1 MDQDMKIAICDD
13 EKPIRD
19 YIEKCVRDVD
29 PDALVSQYSDASDM
43 VSASFDVDILFLDI
57 QMPGMDGMK
66 AARILRTMGNK
77 AILVFVTAV
86 EEYVFQAFDVGAVQY
101 IVKPFDRSKLVETI
115 KKAVDL
121 AIERKSM
128 ESALSDA
135 KEAEEERRSF
145 IIKSGGV
152 NTRIIIAEIVYAE
165 VLEHRIILHMKDKQC
180 IEYYGKM
187 ADLEQVAGSDFYRV
201 HRAYLINLSY
211 VKSYDAKTVTVSG
224 EEIPVA
230 RGKYQELVK
239 SYLSYYTRKE
249 NL

>member
-1 MDQDMKIAICDD
+1 MDHDIKIAICDD

-19 YIEKCVRDVD
+19 YIEKCVREVD
-29 PDALVSQYSDASDM
+29 PDAFVSQYSDASDM
-43 VSASFDVDILFLDI
+43 VSASFDADVLFLDI
-57 QMPGMDGMK
+57 QMPGINGMK

-77 AILVFVTAV
+77 TILVFVTAV

-101 IVKPFDRSKLVETI
+101 IVKPFDKSKLTETI
-115 KKAVDL
+115 RKAIDL
-121 AIERKSM
+121 ANERRSV
-128 ESALSDA
+128 ESALSDVR
-135 KEAEEERRSF
+135 ETEERRSF

-152 NTRIIIAEIVYAE
+152 NTRVIIAEIAYAE
-165 VLEHRIILHMKDKQC
+165 VLEHRIILHMKDRER

-187 ADLEQVAGSDFYRV
+187 SDLEKVAGDDFFRV

-211 VKSYDAKTVTVSG
+211 VKSYDAKTVTVLG

-230 RGKYQELVK
+230 RGKYQELVR

-249 NL
+249 HL

>member
-1 MDQDMKIAICDD
+1 MDQEIKIALCDD

-19 YIEKCVRDVD
+19 YIEKCVREVN
-29 PDALVSQYSDASDM
+29 PDALVSQYSDASNM
-43 VSASFDVDILFLDI
+43 VSASFDADILFLDI

-77 AILVFVTAV
+77 TILVFVTAV

-101 IVKPFDRSKLVETI
+101 IVKPFDRNKLIETI
-115 KKAVDL
+115 KRAIDL
-121 AIERKSM
+121 AGERMSIE
-128 ESALSDA
+128 EALSETKDSA
-135 KEAEEERRSF
+135 DNESF
-145 IIKSGGV
+145 LIKAGGV
-152 NTRIIIAEIVYAE
+152 NRKIILADISYAE
-165 VLEHRIILHMKDKQC
+165 VLEHRIILHMKDREQ

-187 ADLEQVAGSDFYRV
+187 SDLEKVAGDDFFRV
-201 HRAYLINLSY
+201 HRAYLINLSC
-211 VKSYDAKTVTVSG
+211 VKSYDAKTVTVQG

-249 NL
+249 HL

>member
-1 MDQDMKIAICDD
+1 MDRELKIAICDD

-19 YIEKCVRDVD
+19 YIEKCVREVD

-43 VSASFDVDILFLDI
+43 VSASFDADILFLDI

-77 AILVFVTAV
+77 TILVFVTAV
-86 EEYVFQAFDVGAVQY
+86 EEYVFQAFDVEAVQY

-115 KKAVDL
+115 KRAIDL
-121 AIERKSM
+121 AG
-128 ESALSDA
+128 
-135 KEAEEERRSF
+135 ERRSIEDALSETKDSADNESF
-145 IIKSGGV
+145 LIKSGGV
-152 NTRIIIAEIVYAE
+152 NRKIILADISYAE
-165 VLEHRIILHMKDKQC
+165 VLEHRIILHMKDREQ

-187 ADLEQVAGSDFYRV
+187 SDLEKVAGDDFFRV
-201 HRAYLINLSY
+201 HRAYLINLSC
-211 VKSYDAKTVTVSG
+211 VKSYDAKTVTVQG

-249 NL
+249 HL

>member
-1 MDQDMKIAICDD
+1 MDHEMKIAICDD

-19 YIEKCVRDVD
+19 YIEKCVREVN
-29 PDALVSQYSDASDM
+29 PEIKVEQYEDASTM
-43 VSASFDVDILFLDI
+43 VSAKFDADILFLDI

-77 AILVFVTAV
+77 TIIVFVTAV

-101 IVKPFDRSKLVETI
+101 IVKPLDRNKLVETI
-115 KKAVDL
+115 KR
-121 AIERKSM
+121 AIEL
-128 ESALSDA
+128 AG
-135 KEAEEERRSF
+135 ERRSIEDALSETKDSADNESF
-145 IIKSGGV
+145 LIKSGGV
-152 NTRIIIAEIVYAE
+152 NRKIILADISYAE
-165 VLEHRIILHMKDKQC
+165 VLEHRIILHMKDREQ

-187 ADLEQVAGSDFYRV
+187 SDLEKVAGDDFFRV
-201 HRAYLINLSY
+201 HRAYLINLSC
-211 VKSYDAKTVTVSG
+211 VKSYDAKTVTVQG

-249 NL
+249 HL

>member
-1 MDQDMKIAICDD
+1 MDQDIKIAICDD

-19 YIEKCVRDVD
+19 YIEKCVREVD

-43 VSASFDVDILFLDI
+43 VSASFDADILFLDI

-77 AILVFVTAV
+77 TILVFVTAV

-115 KKAVDL
+115 KRAIDL
-121 AIERKSM
+121 AG
-128 ESALSDA
+128 
-135 KEAEEERRSF
+135 ERRSIEDALSETKDSADNESF
-145 IIKSGGV
+145 LIKSGGV
-152 NTRIIIAEIVYAE
+152 NRKIILADISYAE
-165 VLEHRIILHMKDKQC
+165 VLEHRIILHMKDREQ

-187 ADLEQVAGSDFYRV
+187 SDLEKVAGDDFFRV
-201 HRAYLINLSY
+201 HRAYLINLSC
-211 VKSYDAKTVTVSG
+211 VKSYDAKTVTVQG

-249 NL
+249 HL

>member
-1 MDQDMKIAICDD
+1 MDYDMKIAICDD

-19 YIEKCVRDVD
+19 YIEKCVREVNPDV
-29 PDALVSQYSDASDM
+29 LIMQYADASDM
-43 VSASFDVDILFLDI
+43 VSASFDADILFLDI

-77 AILVFVTAV
+77 TILVFVTAV

-101 IVKPFDRSKLVETI
+101 MVKPFDRNKLVETI
-115 KKAVDL
+115 KRSIDL
-121 AIERKSM
+121 AG
-128 ESALSDA
+128 
-135 KEAEEERRSF
+135 ERRSIEDAMSETKDSTDNESF
-145 IIKSGGV
+145 LIKSGGV
-152 NTRIIIAEIVYAE
+152 NRKIILADISYAE
-165 VLEHRIILHMKDKQC
+165 VLEHRIILHMKDREQ

-187 ADLEQVAGSDFYRV
+187 SDLEKVAGDDFFRV
-201 HRAYLINLSY
+201 HRAYLINLSC
-211 VKSYDAKTVTVSG
+211 VKSYDAKTVTVQG

-249 NL
+249 HL

>member
-1 MDQDMKIAICDD
+1 MDQEIKIALCDD

-19 YIEKCVRDVD
+19 YIEKCVREVA

-43 VSASFDVDILFLDI
+43 VSASFDADILFLDI

-77 AILVFVTAV
+77 TILVFVTAV

-101 IVKPFDRSKLVETI
+101 IVKPFDRNKLVETI
-115 KKAVDL
+115 KRAIDL
-121 AIERKSM
+121 AGERMSIE
-128 ESALSDA
+128 EALSETKDSA
-135 KEAEEERRSF
+135 DNESF
-145 IIKSGGV
+145 LIKSGGV
-152 NTRIIIAEIVYAE
+152 NRKIILADISYAE
-165 VLEHRIILHMKDKQC
+165 VLEHRIILHMNDREQ

-187 ADLEQVAGSDFYRV
+187 SDLEKVAGDDFFRV
-201 HRAYLINLSY
+201 HRAYLINLSC
-211 VKSYDAKTVTVSG
+211 VKSYDAKTVTVQG

-249 NL
+249 HL

>member
-1 MDQDMKIAICDD
+1 MDQEIKIALCDD

-19 YIEKCVRDVD
+19 YIEKCVREVD
-29 PDALVSQYSDASDM
+29 PDALVSQYSDASNM
-43 VSASFDVDILFLDI
+43 VSASFDADILFLDI

-77 AILVFVTAV
+77 TILVFVTAV

-101 IVKPFDRSKLVETI
+101 IVKPFDRNKLIETI
-115 KKAVDL
+115 KRAIDL
-121 AIERKSM
+121 AGERMSIE
-128 ESALSDA
+128 EALSETKDSA
-135 KEAEEERRSF
+135 DNESF
-145 IIKSGGV
+145 LIKSGGV
-152 NTRIIIAEIVYAE
+152 NRKIILADISYAE
-165 VLEHRIILHMKDKQC
+165 VLEHRIILHMKDREQ

-187 ADLEQVAGSDFYRV
+187 SDLEKVAGDDFFRV
-201 HRAYLINLSY
+201 HRAYLINLSC
-211 VKSYDAKTVTVSG
+211 VKSYDAKTVTVQG

-249 NL
+249 HL

>member
-1 MDQDMKIAICDD
+1 MDQDMKVAICDD

-19 YIEKCVRDVD
+19 YIEKCVREVK
-29 PDALVSQYSDASDM
+29 PDACVLQYSDASDM
-43 VSASFDVDILFLDI
+43 VSASFDADILFLDI

-77 AILVFVTAV
+77 TIIVFVTAV

-101 IVKPFDRSKLVETI
+101 IVKPFDRSKLVETLKRAI
-115 KKAVDL
+115 DL
-121 AIERKSM
+121 AV
-128 ESALSDA
+128 
-135 KEAEEERRSF
+135 ERRSIEDALTETKDSADNESF
-145 IIKSGGV
+145 LIKSGGV
-152 NTRIIIAEIVYAE
+152 NRKIILADISYAE
-165 VLEHRIILHMKDKQC
+165 VIEHRIILHMNDREQ

-187 ADLEQVAGSDFYRV
+187 SDLEKVAGDDFFRV
-201 HRAYLINLSY
+201 HRAYLINLSC
-211 VKSYDAKTVTVSG
+211 VKSYDAKTVTVQG

-249 NL
+249 HL

>member
-19 YIEKCVRDVD
+19 YIEKCVREID

-43 VSASFDVDILFLDI
+43 VSASFDADILFLDI

-77 AILVFVTAV
+77 TILVFVTAV

-115 KKAVDL
+115 KRAIGL
-121 AIERKSM
+121 AG
-128 ESALSDA
+128 
-135 KEAEEERRSF
+135 ERRSIEDALSETKDSADNESF
-145 IIKSGGV
+145 LIKSGGV
-152 NTRIIIAEIVYAE
+152 NRKIILSDISYAE
-165 VLEHRIILHMKDKQC
+165 VLEHRIILHMKDREQ

-187 ADLEQVAGSDFYRV
+187 SDLEKVAGDDFFRV
-201 HRAYLINLSY
+201 HRAYLINLSC
-211 VKSYDAKTVTVSG
+211 VKSYDAKTVTVLG
-224 EEIPVA
+224 DEIPVA

-239 SYLSYYTRKE
+239 SYLSYFTRKE
-249 NL
+249 HL

>member
-1 MDQDMKIAICDD
+1 MDRELKIAICDD

-19 YIEKCVRDVD
+19 YIEKCVREVD

-43 VSASFDVDILFLDI
+43 VSASFDADILFLDI

-77 AILVFVTAV
+77 TILVFVTAV

-101 IVKPFDRSKLVETI
+101 IVKPFGRDKLVETI

-121 AIERKSM
+121 AN
-128 ESALSDA
+128 
-135 KEAEEERRSF
+135 ERRGINTIMENKNGSENGRSF
-145 IIKSGGV
+145 LIKSGGV
-152 NTRIIIAEIVYAE
+152 NRTVALTDVTYAE
-165 VLEHRIILHMKDKQC
+165 VLEHRIILHMKDRKQ

-187 ADLEQVAGSDFYRV
+187 SDLEKVAGDDFFRV

-211 VKSYDAKTVTVSG
+211 VKSYDAKTATVLG
-224 EEIPVA
+224 DEIPVA
-230 RGKYQELVK
+230 RGKYQDLVK
-239 SYLSYYTRKE
+239 AYLSFHTRRE

>member
-1 MDQDMKIAICDD
+1 MDHDMKIAICDD

-19 YIEKCVRDVD
+19 YIEKCVREVNQDV
-29 PDALVSQYSDASDM
+29 LINQYVDASDM
-43 VSASFDVDILFLDI
+43 VSASFDADILFLDI

-66 AARILRTMGNK
+66 AARMLRTMGNK

-115 KKAVDL
+115 KRAIDL
-121 AIERKSM
+121 AGERKSI
-128 ESALSDA
+128 EDALSETKDSA
-135 KEAEEERRSF
+135 DNESF
-145 IIKSGGV
+145 LIKSGGV
-152 NTRIIIAEIVYAE
+152 NRKIILADISYAE
-165 VLEHRIILHMKDKQC
+165 VLEHRIIPHMKDREQ

-187 ADLEQVAGSDFYRV
+187 SDLEKVAGDDFFRV
-201 HRAYLINLSY
+201 HRAYLINLSC
-211 VKSYDAKTVTVSG
+211 VKSYDAKTVTVQG

-239 SYLSYYTRKE
+239 
-249 NL
+249 

>member
-19 YIEKCVRDVD
+19 YIEKCVREVD

-115 KKAVDL
+115 KRAIDL
-121 AIERKSM
+121 AG
-128 ESALSDA
+128 
-135 KEAEEERRSF
+135 ERRSIEDALSETKDSADNESF
-145 IIKSGGV
+145 LIKSGGV
-152 NTRIIIAEIVYAE
+152 NRKIILADISYAE
-165 VLEHRIILHMKDKQC
+165 VLEHRIILHMKDREQ

-187 ADLEQVAGSDFYRV
+187 SDLEKVAGDDFFRV
-201 HRAYLINLSY
+201 HRAYLINLSC
-211 VKSYDAKTVTVSG
+211 VKSYDAKTVTVQG

>member
-1 MDQDMKIAICDD
+1 MDYDMKIAICDD

-19 YIEKCVRDVD
+19 YIEKCVREVNPDV
-29 PDALVSQYSDASDM
+29 LIMQYADASDM
-43 VSASFDVDILFLDI
+43 VSASFDADILFLDI

-77 AILVFVTAV
+77 TILVFVTAV

-101 IVKPFDRSKLVETI
+101 MVKPFDRSKLVETI
-115 KKAVDL
+115 KR
-121 AIERKSM
+121 AIDH
-128 ESALSDA
+128 AG
-135 KEAEEERRSF
+135 ERRSIEDALSETKDSADKESF
-145 IIKSGGV
+145 LIKSGGV
-152 NTRIIIAEIVYAE
+152 NRKIILADILYAE
-165 VLEHRIILHMKDKQC
+165 VLEHRIILHMKDREQ

-187 ADLEQVAGSDFYRV
+187 SDLEKVAGDDFFRV
-201 HRAYLINLSY
+201 HRAYLINLSC
-211 VKSYDAKTVTVSG
+211 VKSYDAKTVTVQG

-249 NL
+249 HL

>member
-1 MDQDMKIAICDD
+1 MDQDIKIAICDD

-19 YIEKCVRDVD
+19 YIEKCVREVD

-43 VSASFDVDILFLDI
+43 VSASFDADILFLDI

-77 AILVFVTAV
+77 TILVFVTAV

-115 KKAVDL
+115 KRAIDL
-121 AIERKSM
+121 AG
-128 ESALSDA
+128 
-135 KEAEEERRSF
+135 ERRSIEDALSETKDSADNESF
-145 IIKSGGV
+145 LIKSGGV
-152 NTRIIIAEIVYAE
+152 NRKIILADISYAE
-165 VLEHRIILHMKDKQC
+165 VLEHRIILHMKDREQ

-187 ADLEQVAGSDFYRV
+187 SDLEKVAGDEFFRV
-201 HRAYLINLSY
+201 HRAYLINLSC
-211 VKSYDAKTVTVSG
+211 VKSYDAKTVTVQG

-249 NL
+249 HL

>member
-1 MDQDMKIAICDD
+1 MDHNMKIAICDD
-13 EKPIRD
+13 EKTIRD
-19 YIEKCVRDVD
+19 YIEKCVCEVN
-29 PDALVSQYSDASDM
+29 PDIFVEQYADARDM
-43 VSASFDVDILFLDI
+43 VSASFDADILFLDI
-57 QMPGMDGMK
+57 QMPNMDGMK

-77 AILVFVTAV
+77 TILVFVTAV

-101 IVKPFDRSKLVETI
+101 IVKPFDRGKLVETI

-121 AIERKSM
+121 AKERKSV
-128 ESALSDA
+128 ETALSDA
-135 KEAEEERRSF
+135 KETEEERRSF
-145 IIKSGGV
+145 MIKSGGV
-152 NTRIIIAEIVYAE
+152 NTRIIIVEIAYAE

-187 ADLEQVAGSDFYRV
+187 TDLEQVVGSDFYRV

-211 VKSYDAKTVTVSG
+211 VKSYDAKTVTVLG

-249 NL
+249 HL